1 MRLLLNSPKEVKIR
15 YIAYLDIGTVDVVM
29 YVYWENKILNIFGCC
44 NSHKDHR
51 NGVSGERPLINF
63 PEVVKVRLVTHNMN
77 NMNNV

>member
-29 YVYWENKILNIFGCC
+29 YVYDVCC

-51 NGVSGERPLINF
+51 NGGSGERPVINSH
-63 PEVVKVRLVTHNMN
+63 EVVMVRLLTHNMN
-77 NMNNV
+77 NI